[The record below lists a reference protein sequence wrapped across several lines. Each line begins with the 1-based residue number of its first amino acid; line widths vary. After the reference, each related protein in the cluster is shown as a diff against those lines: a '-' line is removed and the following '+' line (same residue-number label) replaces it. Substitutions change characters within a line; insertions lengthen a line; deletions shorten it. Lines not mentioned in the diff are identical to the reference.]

1 MKQYLMNDFI
11 SKFKIKNNSINQI
24 VILQFKKR
32 NKTKKKNRGK
42 TTL

>member
-1 MKQYLMNDFI
+1 MNDFI

-32 NKTKKKNRGK
+32 NTKNKKNRGK
-42 TTL
+42 TKL